1 MSRVKIVTDSTADL
15 PSDLA
20 RELDIAV
27 IPLTVHFGK
36 EVFRDGIDI
45 DSQRFFKRLKSAKT
59 VPTTAA
65 PPPRAFEEA
74 YGQLVREHDSILSIH
89 LSSKLSQ
96 TVSTAEKGALPFLGR
111 KKITVVDSLSASRG
125 LGYLA
130 IAAAEAARS
139 GASLDELIK
148 LMRTLIPHVYL
159 VFFVETPDY
168 LHRGGRLGKAQAMLG
183 SMLNIKPLLALEDG
197 EIVPLEKVRTRQ
209 RAIEKLCEFTLEFSK
224 VRKMT
229 ILHSENPSD
238 VKELSERIREHL
250 PSVPIEVAP
259 YGPVLASHV
268 GPDAFGIVIF
278 EDSSREAS
286 PK

>member
-1 MSRVKIVTDSTADL
+1 MSQVKIVTDSTSDL
-15 PSDLA
+15 PPELA

-36 EVFRDGIDI
+36 EILRDGIDV
-45 DSQRFFKRLKSAKT
+45 DSQRFFKRLRTMKT
-59 VPTTAA
+59 IPTTA
-65 PPPRAFEEA
+65 PPPARAFEEA
-74 YGQLVREHDSILSIH
+74 YGQIVRDHDAILSIH
-89 LSSKLSQ
+89 LSAKLSQ
-96 TVSTAEKGALPFLGR
+96 TVATAEKGALPFLGR
-111 KKITVVDSLSASRG
+111 KKIAVVDSMSASRG

-130 IAAAEAARS
+130 VAAAEAARS
-139 GASLDELIK
+139 GASLDELVK

-229 ILHSENPSD
+229 ILHSENSSD
-238 VKELSERIREHL
+238 VKELTERIREHL
-250 PSVPIEVAP
+250 PAVPIEVAP

-268 GPDAFGIVIF
+268 GPDALGIVIF
-278 EDSSREAS
+278 EEIE
-286 PK
+286 P